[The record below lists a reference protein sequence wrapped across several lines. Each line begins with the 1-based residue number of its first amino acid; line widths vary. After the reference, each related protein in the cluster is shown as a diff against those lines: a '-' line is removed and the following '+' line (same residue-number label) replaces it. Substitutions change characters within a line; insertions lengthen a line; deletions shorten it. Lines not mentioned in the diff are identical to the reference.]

1 MASFSRRSAIR
12 IGLGGLSGALFSST
26 AFSAPQQIG
35 ILTGPVTGS
44 YYSLG
49 RVLANALTTQD
60 CLISAISSNG
70 AFLNVGHV
78 GAQLADTALCQEPA
92 PPGVPPG
99 KAGFD
104 ATCAL
109 CHGA

>member
-78 GAQLADTALCQEPA
+78 GAQLADTALCQA
-92 PPGVPPG
+92 DLTFWAYTG
-99 KAGFD
+99 
-104 ATCAL
+104 T
-109 CHGA
+109 